1 MAGRLGRVTWIL
13 AALLAAAWAVGLG
26 GCNRK
31 RTYSQATPD
40 DVIRSAVEMVKNKD
54 TKRLGDLVYA
64 DTPEMRFFLDR
75 LGELFGRMQVLAAA
89 VEKRFPAEMAE
100 LKQKAADAAAA
111 GKVDPLLA
119 AISSGVTGG
128 GRRGGGG
135 RLGGGPPMDEN
146 AAQDLVNQLFADPYG
161 WLERN
166 ATRLS
171 TLQTTDDTATVM
183 LDNKPIIPGVGLPLR
198 LEGGKWYIALPTN
211 FPGVSA
217 VMPRSREQW
226 SILVS
231 VVKVLDRTVQ
241 EMTTDVEQGKVATL
255 DSLAKKAR
263 EKAVLPGVI
272 AFAAYGRE
280 IEVRTRVE
288 RRLKQFQGKEREWAK
303 SREKAAADAAG
314 DEPGKISPKL
324 RATIGKLASS
334 KIEPLVRKNKAPN
347 FERMST
353 GEFEAVLA
361 TWLAEAGLKIAL
373 DEDLSSGRVDPEIA
387 RWEAALA
394 PKKK

>member
-1 MAGRLGRVTWIL
+1 MLIV
-13 AALLAAAWAVGLG
+13 AWALCIG
-26 GCNRK
+26 GCERK
-31 RTYSQATPD
+31 RTYSQARPD

-54 TKRLGDLVYA
+54 TKRLGELVYA

-75 LGELFGRMQVLAAA
+75 LGDLFGRMQVLAAA

-100 LKQKAADAAAA
+100 MKQRAADAAAA

-119 AISSGVTGG
+119 ALSSGATGG
-128 GRRGGGG
+128 NRRRGGGF
-135 RLGGGPPMDEN
+135 GGGPNVDDGK
-146 AAQDLVNQLFADPYG
+146 AQNLVNQLFADPYG
-161 WLERN
+161 WIERN
-166 ATRLS
+166 AARLS
-171 TLQTTDDTATVM
+171 AMQTTDDMATVM
-183 LDNKPIIPGVGLPLR
+183 LDNKPIIAGVGLPMR
-198 LEGGKWYIALPTN
+198 LEDGKWYIALPTN
-211 FPGVSA
+211 FPGVST

-255 DSLAKKAR
+255 DSLAKQAR

-303 SREKAAADAAG
+303 AREKVAEGAAG
-314 DEPGKISPKL
+314 DEVGKVSPKL
-324 RATIGKLASS
+324 RSTIGKLAST
-334 KIEPLVRKNKAPN
+334 KLEPLVRKNKAPN
-347 FERMST
+347 FERMSS
-353 GEFEAVLA
+353 GEFEGVLA
-361 TWLAEAGLKIAL
+361 AWLGEAGLKIVIE
-373 DEDLSSGRVDPEIA
+373 EDLSSGRVDAEIA
-387 RWEAALA
+387 RWEATLT